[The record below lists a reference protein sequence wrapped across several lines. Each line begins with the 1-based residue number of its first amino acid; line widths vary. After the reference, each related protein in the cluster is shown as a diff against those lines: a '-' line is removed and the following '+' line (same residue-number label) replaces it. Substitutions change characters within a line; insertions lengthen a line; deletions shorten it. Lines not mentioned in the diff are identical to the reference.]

1 MECPTAAAV
10 QKATCHAQEGGQTLP
25 GAGVGGGILGGFPGI
40 QRAAGK
46 SDLLHVNG
54 MKGLGEGGG
63 NNTLRTQG
71 VFLLGESEVE
81 ASQRNARVLGGRITI
96 HEGQTKAGSAEY
108 WENEKS
114 W

>member
-54 MKGLGEGGG
+54 MKGLGEGGE
-63 NNTLRTQG
+63 TTRCALKA
-71 VFLLGESEVE
+71 FSC
-81 ASQRNARVLGGRITI
+81 SARVKLKHPSVMHGSWEGG
-96 HEGQTKAGSAEY
+96 
-108 WENEKS
+108 
-114 W
+114 